1 MFLVTVLLFIALAV
15 GVALAGM
22 KMYVR
27 PKEAM
32 ERVAGGIDPGE
43 QIPAHPSLAFH
54 DLIKKLGNIVPQ
66 SPKDVTVMQRRLI
79 RAGMRNEN
87 SLKILYGA
95 KVACGIALPL
105 IAAVALTGSG
115 AEAGNKFGT
124 VLIAA
129 AAGFFGPNEYVRRVA
144 IRSEERRVGKE

>member
-15 GVALAGM
+15 AVALAGM

-32 ERVAGGIDPGE
+32 ERVAGGIEPAE

-79 RAGMRNEN
+79 RAGMRGEN

-95 KVACGIALPL
+95 KVACGVALPL
-105 IAAVALTGSG
+105 LAGLLVTNAHFET
-115 AEAGNKFGT
+115 GNKFAT
-124 VLIAA
+124 ILIACA
-129 AAGFFGPNEYVRRVA
+129 VGF
-144 IRSEERRVGKE
+144 